1 MLALIRHHFEPNFD
15 LKAEQQ
21 SLNPGYSRLRIF
33 KDGFRDEDAVEIAE
47 EYFRGREEVD
57 SIRL

>member
-1 MLALIRHHFEPNFD
+1 MLALIRHHFEPNYD

-21 SLNPGYSRLRIF
+21 LLNPGYSRLRIF
-33 KDGFRDEDAVEIAE
+33 KDGFHNEDAVEIAE